1 MNFANLSVAKKLII
15 AFSLL
20 GLVII
25 ISGAI
30 SIMLT
35 ARIDEANSINDAAE
49 RQASS
54 INATLAEASKMQTAI
69 RGLLVTGSS
78 DYTKSYQTFSS
89 NFDQLLQEAVANAA
103 GDQDLL
109 TPLDKISTA
118 VKDWRDGPVTKQLKL
133 MRHPSTVNEA
143 RAIEVTG
150 AGEELTD
157 KLEAAGKEVSG
168 AIKANSAEA
177 NAQISSALSWT
188 LRTVIT
194 SAIVMLVAA
203 VLFFFVLSRQIGAP
217 IRMITDTMKELA
229 AGNTSVNIPYAERAD
244 EVGNMA
250 GAVAVFADNMRRN
263 EVLQAEAAQQQQS
276 REKRAAQMTDL
287 ARGFDQEV
295 ETILQALVKSADE
308 LDQTAESLN
317 KLSSESLEQVQKVA
331 AAATEA
337 SANVQTVAAA
347 TEELS
352 SSIMEI
358 SRQVASQAEIAATS
372 THSIEDTTE
381 RVTLL
386 TAASTKIGDVVR
398 LITEISNQTNLLA
411 LNATIEAARAGEA
424 GKGFAVVA
432 NEVKSLANQTARAT
446 EDIAVQV
453 QSIQT
458 STQSTADSIRSVGDQ
473 IRQMKDISSGVA
485 AAVEEQNAA
494 TKEIARNIQEA
505 SAGNQEVSEKV
516 VFVAQAA
523 GQTQNAT
530 ATVLSAARLLGQ
542 NTAQIRSTIERFIQ
556 DVRAL

>member
-25 ISGAI
+25 ISGGI

-35 ARIDEANSINDAAE
+35 ARIDRANSISDAAE

-54 INATLAEASKMQTAI
+54 INATLAVAAKMQTAI
-69 RGLLVTGSS
+69 RGLLVTGNSEYS
-78 DYTKSYQTFSS
+78 RNYQTFSAS
-89 NFDQLLQEAVANAA
+89 FDQLLQDAIANAA
-103 GDQDLL
+103 GEQHLL
-109 TPLDKISTA
+109 TPLDAISSA
-118 VKDWRDGPVTKQLKL
+118 VKEWRDGPVAKQLKL

-150 AGEELTD
+150 AGETLTD
-157 KLEAAGKEVSG
+157 KLEAAGKELAD
-168 AIKANSAEA
+168 AIRENSAAA
-177 NAQISSALSWT
+177 NAEISAALAWT

-217 IRMITDTMKELA
+217 IRVITDTMKELA
-229 AGNTSVNIPYAERAD
+229 SGNTAVSIPYAERAD

-250 GAVAVFADNMRRN
+250 GAVAVFADNMRKN
-263 EVLQAEAAQQQQS
+263 EVLQAEAAQQQQA

-308 LDQTAESLN
+308 LDHTAESLT
-317 KLSSESLEQVQKVA
+317 KLSTESLDQVQKVA

-337 SANVQTVAAA
+337 SSNVQTVAAA

-358 SRQVASQAEIAATS
+358 SRQVASQADIAAAS
-372 THSIEDTTE
+372 THAIEDTTE

-386 TAASTKIGDVVR
+386 TEASTKIGDVVR

-473 IRQMKDISSGVA
+473 IRQMKDISGGVA

-530 ATVLSAARLLGQ
+530 ATVLSAAKQLGQ
-542 NTAQIRSTIERFIQ
+542 NTAQIRITIERFIH

>member
-1 MNFANLSVAKKLII
+1 MKFANLSVAKKLII

-20 GLVII
+20 GLVIV
-25 ISGAI
+25 ISGLI

-35 ARIDEANSINDAAE
+35 ARIDRANAISDAAE

-54 INATLAEASKMQTAI
+54 INASLAIAAKMQTAI

-78 DYTKSYQTFSS
+78 QYSRNYQAFSE
-89 NFDQLLQEAVANAA
+89 NFDQLLQTAVANAA
-103 GDQDLL
+103 GDPDLM
-109 TPLDKISTA
+109 TPLGAIGDA
-118 VKDWRDGPVTKQLKL
+118 VNEWRSGPVTQQLKL

-150 AGEELTD
+150 AGETLTE
-157 KLEAAGKEVSG
+157 KLEAAGKQLAD
-168 AIKANSAEA
+168 AISANSAAA
-177 NAQISSALSWT
+177 NAEISAALSWT
-188 LRTVIT
+188 LRTVII

-229 AGNTSVNIPYAERAD
+229 SGNTAVNIPYAERAD

-250 GAVAVFADNMRRN
+250 GAVAVFADNMRNN
-263 EVLQAEAAQQQQS
+263 ERLQAEAAEQQKARES
-276 REKRAAQMTDL
+276 RATQMSNL

-308 LDQTAESLN
+308 LDHTAESLT
-317 KLSSESLEQVQKVA
+317 KLSTESLEQVQKVA

-337 SANVQTVAAA
+337 SANVSTVAAA

-352 SSIMEI
+352 ASILEI
-358 SRQVASQAEIAATS
+358 TRQVSAQSEIATAS
-372 THSIEDTTE
+372 THAIDETTE
-381 RVTLL
+381 RVGHL
-386 TAASTKIGDVVR
+386 TEASTKIGDVVR
-398 LITEISNQTNLLA
+398 LITEISAQTNLLA

-453 QSIQT
+453 SSIQT
-458 STQSTADSIRSVGDQ
+458 STQSTAESIRAVGDQ
-473 IRQMKDISSGVA
+473 IRQMKEISGGVA
-485 AAVEEQNAA
+485 VAVEEQNSA
-494 TKEIARNIQEA
+494 TKEISRNIQEA

-530 ATVLSAARLLGQ
+530 ATVLSAARQLGQ
-542 NTAQIRSTIERFIQ
+542 NTATIRTTIERFIH

>member
-35 ARIDEANSINDAAE
+35 ARIDEANSVNDAAE

-78 DYTKSYQTFSS
+78 DYTKSYQTFTA
-89 NFDQLLQEAVANAA
+89 NFDQLLQAAVANAA

-109 TPLDKISTA
+109 TPLDKIGNA
-118 VKDWRDGPVTKQLKL
+118 VKDWRDGPAARQLKL

-150 AGEELTD
+150 AGEELTE
-157 KLEAAGKEVSG
+157 KLEAAGKEVSE

-177 NAQISSALSWT
+177 NEQISSALAWT
-188 LRTVIT
+188 LRTVIS
-194 SAIVMLVAA
+194 SAVVMLVAA

-308 LDQTAESLN
+308 LDHTAESLN

-358 SRQVASQAEIAATS
+358 SRQVSSQAEIAATS

-381 RVTLL
+381 RVSHL
-386 TAASTKIGDVVR
+386 TEASTKIGDVVR

-542 NTAQIRSTIERFIQ
+542 NTAHIRTTIERFIQ

>member
-1 MNFANLSVAKKLII
+1 MKFANLSVAKKLII

-20 GLVII
+20 GLVIV
-25 ISGAI
+25 ISGVI

-35 ARIDEANSINDAAE
+35 ARIDRANTISDAAE
-49 RQASS
+49 REASA
-54 INATLAEASKMQTAI
+54 INATLAVAAKMQTAI

-78 DYTKSYQTFSS
+78 EYSRNYQTYSES
-89 NFDQLLQEAVANAA
+89 FDKLLQEAVTNAH
-103 GDQDLL
+103 GDQALL
-109 TPLDKISTA
+109 TQLDAIGAA
-118 VKDWRDGPVTKQLKL
+118 VKEWRDGPVTSQLKL
-133 MRHPSTVNEA
+133 MRHPATVNEA

-150 AGEELTD
+150 AGETLTD
-157 KLEAAGKEVSG
+157 KLEAASQELST
-168 AIKANSAEA
+168 AIATNSAHA
-177 NAQISSALSWT
+177 NAEIASALSWT
-188 LRTVIT
+188 LRVVIG

-217 IRMITDTMKELA
+217 IRMITGTMKELA

-250 GAVAVFADNMRRN
+250 GAVAVFADNMRKN
-263 EVLQAEAAQQQQS
+263 ERLQAEANEQQQA
-276 REKRAAQMTDL
+276 REKRAARMTDL
-287 ARGFDQEV
+287 ARGFDQQV

-308 LDQTAESLN
+308 LESTAESLTQ
-317 KLSSESLEQVQKVA
+317 LSTESLDQVQKVA

-337 SANVQTVAAA
+337 SANVSTVAAA

-352 SSIMEI
+352 ASIMEI
-358 SRQVASQAEIAATS
+358 TRQVSTQSEIATAS
-372 THSIEDTTE
+372 THAIDETTE
-381 RVTLL
+381 RVGHL
-386 TAASTKIGDVVR
+386 TEASTKIGDVVR
-398 LITEISNQTNLLA
+398 LITEISSQTNLLA

-453 QSIQT
+453 SSIQN
-458 STQSTADSIRSVGDQ
+458 STQSTAESIRAVGDQ
-473 IRQMKDISSGVA
+473 IRQMKEISGGVA
-485 AAVEEQNAA
+485 AAVEEQNSA
-494 TKEIARNIQEA
+494 TKEISRNIQEA

-523 GQTQNAT
+523 GQTQSAT

-542 NTAQIRSTIERFIQ
+542 NTANIRSTIEHFIH

>member
-1 MNFANLSVAKKLII
+1 MKFANLSVAKKLLI

-20 GLVII
+20 IAVII
-25 ISGAI
+25 ISGII
-30 SIMLT
+30 SIALT
-35 ARIDEANSINDAAE
+35 TRISEANAVSDAAE

-54 INATLAEASKMQTAI
+54 INATLAVAAKMQTAI
-69 RGLLVTGSS
+69 RGLLVTGNSQYS
-78 DYTKSYQTFSS
+78 RAYQGFSE

-103 GDQDLL
+103 GDPDLV
-109 TPLDKISTA
+109 TPLGAISDA
-118 VKDWRDGPVTKQLKL
+118 VNEWRGGPVTKQLKL

-150 AGEELTD
+150 AGETLTE
-157 KLEAAGKEVSG
+157 KLETAGKQVAD
-168 AIKANSAEA
+168 AIRANSAAA
-177 NAQISSALSWT
+177 NSEISSALGWT
-188 LRTVIT
+188 LRTVIG
-194 SAIVMLVAA
+194 SAVVMLLAA

-229 AGNTSVNIPYAERAD
+229 SGNTSVNIPYAERAD

-250 GAVAVFADNMRRN
+250 GAVAVFADNMRNN
-263 EVLQAEAAQQQQS
+263 ERLQAEAAEQQKARES
-276 REKRAAQMTDL
+276 RAKQMTDL

-308 LDQTAESLN
+308 LDHTAESLT
-317 KLSSESLEQVQKVA
+317 KLSTESLEQVQKVA

-337 SANVQTVAAA
+337 SANVSTVAAA

-352 SSIMEI
+352 ASILEI
-358 SRQVASQAEIAATS
+358 TRQVSAQSEIATAS
-372 THSIEDTTE
+372 THAIDETTE
-381 RVTLL
+381 RVNHL
-386 TAASTKIGDVVR
+386 TDASTKIGDVVR
-398 LITEISNQTNLLA
+398 LITEISAQTNLLA

-453 QSIQT
+453 SSIQS
-458 STQSTADSIRSVGDQ
+458 STQSTAESIRAVGDQ
-473 IRQMKDISSGVA
+473 IRQMKEISGGVA
-485 AAVEEQNAA
+485 VAVEEQNSA
-494 TKEIARNIQEA
+494 TKEISRNIQEA
-505 SAGNQEVSEKV
+505 SIGNQEVSEKV

-530 ATVLSAARLLGQ
+530 ATVLSAAKQLGQ
-542 NTAQIRSTIERFIQ
+542 NTATIRQTIERFIS

>member
-1 MNFANLSVAKKLII
+1 MNFANLSVAKKLTI
-15 AFSLL
+15 AFAILA
-20 GLVII
+20 II
-25 ISGAI
+25 IITSGAI
-30 SIMLT
+30 SIVLT
-35 ARIDEANSINDAAE
+35 NRVGSANSANDLAE
-49 RQASS
+49 QQSAS
-54 INATLAEASKMQTAI
+54 INAALASVSKMQIAI

-78 DYTKSYQTFSS
+78 EYSRSYEALSAS
-89 NFDQLLQEAVANAA
+89 FDQLIQNAQNNAA
-103 GDQDLL
+103 GDAALKE
-109 TPLDKISTA
+109 PLDDIAAA
-118 VKDWRDGPVTKQLKL
+118 VKEWREGPVARQLKL
-133 MRHPSTVNEA
+133 MRHPATVNES

-150 AGEELTD
+150 AGEALTD
-157 KLEAAGKEVSG
+157 RIEANGKRLADE
-168 AIKANSAEA
+168 IKANTTAGNE
-177 NAQISSALSWT
+177 QITTALNWT
-188 LRTVIT
+188 LRVVIGSAVIT
-194 SAIVMLVAA
+194 FLAAI
-203 VLFFFVLSRQIGAP
+203 LFLLLLSRQIGNP
-217 IRMITDTMKELA
+217 IRMITGTMKELA
-229 AGNTSVNIPYAERAD
+229 TGNTNLSIPFANRAD

-250 GAVAVFADNMRRN
+250 AAVAVFADNMRKN
-263 EVLQAEAAQQQQS
+263 EVLQAEAAQQQKA
-276 REKRAAQMTDL
+276 REQRAAQMSDL
-287 ARGFDQEV
+287 ARGFDNEV
-295 ETILQALVKSADE
+295 ETILRALVKSADE
-308 LDQTAESLN
+308 LDHTAESLT
-317 KLSSESLEQVQKVA
+317 KLSTESLDQVQKVA

-386 TAASTKIGDVVR
+386 TEASTKIGDVVR

-446 EDIAVQV
+446 EDIAVQI
-453 QSIQT
+453 QSIQS

-473 IRQMKDISSGVA
+473 IRQMKEISGGVA

-505 SAGNQEVSEKV
+505 SAGNQEVSEKI
-516 VFVAQAA
+516 VFVAEAA
-523 GQTQNAT
+523 GHTQNAT
-530 ATVLSAARLLGQ
+530 ATVLSAAKLLGQ
-542 NTAQIRSTIERFIQ
+542 NTAQIRSTIERFIH

>member
-1 MNFANLSVAKKLII
+1 MKFANLSVAKKLII

-20 GLVII
+20 GLVIVV
-25 ISGAI
+25 SGVI

-35 ARIDEANSINDAAE
+35 ARIDRANAVSDAAE

-54 INATLAEASKMQTAI
+54 INASLAIAAKMQTAI
-69 RGLLVTGSS
+69 RGLLVTGNSQYS
-78 DYTKSYQTFSS
+78 RNYQAFSE
-89 NFDQLLQEAVANAA
+89 NFDQLLQEAVTNAA
-103 GDQDLL
+103 GDPDLM
-109 TPLDKISTA
+109 TPLGAIGDA
-118 VKDWRDGPVTKQLKL
+118 VNEWRGGPVATQLKL

-150 AGEELTD
+150 AGETLTE
-157 KLEAAGKEVSG
+157 KLEAAGKQLAD
-168 AIKANSAEA
+168 AISANSAAA
-177 NAQISSALSWT
+177 NAEISAALSWT

-194 SAIVMLVAA
+194 SAVVMLVAA

-229 AGNTSVNIPYAERAD
+229 SGNTGVNIPYAGRAD

-250 GAVAVFADNMRRN
+250 GAVAVFADNMRNN
-263 EVLQAEAAQQQQS
+263 ERLQAEAAEQQRARES
-276 REKRAAQMTDL
+276 RATQMTNL

-295 ETILQALVKSADE
+295 EVILQALVKSADE
-308 LDQTAESLN
+308 LDHTAESLT
-317 KLSSESLEQVQKVA
+317 KLSTESLEQVQKVA

-337 SANVQTVAAA
+337 SANVGTVAAA

-352 SSIMEI
+352 ASILEI
-358 SRQVASQAEIAATS
+358 TRQVSAQSEIATAS
-372 THSIEDTTE
+372 THAIDETTE
-381 RVTLL
+381 RVGHL
-386 TAASTKIGDVVR
+386 TEASTKIGDVVR
-398 LITEISNQTNLLA
+398 LITEISAQTNLLA

-446 EDIAVQV
+446 EDIAIQV

-458 STQSTADSIRSVGDQ
+458 STQSTAESIRAVGDQ
-473 IRQMKDISSGVA
+473 IRQMKEISGGVA
-485 AAVEEQNAA
+485 VAVEEQNSA
-494 TKEIARNIQEA
+494 TKEISRNIQEA

-530 ATVLSAARLLGQ
+530 ATVLSAAKQLGQ
-542 NTAQIRSTIERFIQ
+542 NTATIRTTIERFIH

>member
-1 MNFANLSVAKKLII
+1 MKFANLSVAKKLII

-20 GLVII
+20 GLVIVISGI
-25 ISGAI
+25 ISI
-30 SIMLT
+30 VLT
-35 ARIDEANSINDAAE
+35 SRIERANAVSDAAE
-49 RQASS
+49 SQASS
-54 INATLAEASKMQTAI
+54 ISATLAIAAKMQTAI

-78 DYTKSYQTFSS
+78 EYSRSYQAFSES
-89 NFDQLLQEAVANAA
+89 FDQLLQDAVVNAA
-103 GDQDLL
+103 GDQALL
-109 TPLDKISTA
+109 TPLDAIGNA
-118 VKDWRDGPVTKQLKL
+118 VNEWRNGPVTRQLKL

-150 AGEELTD
+150 AGEALTG
-157 KLEAAGKEVSG
+157 KLEAAGQELAN
-168 AIKANSAEA
+168 AIKANSAAA
-177 NAQISSALSWT
+177 NAEISAALDWT
-188 LRTVIT
+188 LRTVVI
-194 SAIVMLVAA
+194 SAILMLVAA

-229 AGNTSVNIPYAERAD
+229 AGNTGVAIPYADRAD

-250 GAVAVFADNMRRN
+250 GAVAVFADNMRNN
-263 EVLQAEAAQQQQS
+263 ERLQTEAAHQQQA

-295 ETILQALVKSADE
+295 EAILQALVRSAED
-308 LDQTAESLN
+308 LDKTAESLT
-317 KLSSESLEQVQKVA
+317 KLSTDSLEQVQKVA

-337 SANVQTVAAA
+337 SANVSTVAAA

-358 SRQVASQAEIAATS
+358 SRQVASQADIAAAS

-458 STQSTADSIRSVGDQ
+458 STQSTAESIRSVGDQ
-473 IRQMKDISSGVA
+473 IRQMKDISGGVA
-485 AAVEEQNAA
+485 AAVEQQNAA

-530 ATVLSAARLLGQ
+530 ATVLTAARQLGQ
-542 NTAQIRSTIERFIQ
+542 NTATIRLTIERFIH

>member
-1 MNFANLSVAKKLII
+1 MNFASLSVAKKLII

-20 GLVII
+20 GLIII
-25 ISGAI
+25 ISGGI

-35 ARIDEANSINDAAE
+35 ARIERANAVSDAAE

-54 INATLAEASKMQTAI
+54 INATLAIAAKMQTAI

-78 DYTKSYQTFSS
+78 EYSRNYETFGAS
-89 NFDQLLQEAVANAA
+89 FDQLLQEAVANAA
-103 GDQDLL
+103 GQQELL
-109 TPLDKISTA
+109 TPLDAIANA
-118 VKDWRDGPVTKQLKL
+118 VTEWRDGPVASQLKL

-150 AGEELTD
+150 AGETLTE
-157 KLEAAGKEVSG
+157 KLEAAGKELAD
-168 AIKANSAEA
+168 AIARNSAAA
-177 NAQISSALSWT
+177 NAEISAALDWT
-188 LRTVIT
+188 LRTVIV
-194 SAIVMLVAA
+194 SAVVMLVAA
-203 VLFFFVLSRQIGAP
+203 IFFFFILSRQIGAP
-217 IRMITDTMKELA
+217 IRVITGTMKELA
-229 AGNTSVNIPYAERAD
+229 AGNTAVDIPYAERAD

-250 GAVAVFADNMRRN
+250 GAVAVFADNMRKSER
-263 EVLQAEAAQQQQS
+263 LQAEAAQQQQA
-276 REKRAAQMTDL
+276 REKRAAQMTEL
-287 ARGFDQEV
+287 AHGFDQEV
-295 ETILQALVKSADE
+295 EAILQALVKSAED
-308 LDQTAESLN
+308 LDQTAESLT
-317 KLSSESLEQVQKVA
+317 KLSTESLDQVQKVA

-337 SANVQTVAAA
+337 SSNVQTVAAA

-358 SRQVASQAEIAATS
+358 SRQVASQAQIAATS
-372 THSIEDTTE
+372 TESIDDTTQ

-386 TAASTKIGDVVR
+386 TEASTKIGDVVR

-505 SAGNQEVSEKV
+505 SAGNQEVSEKI
-516 VFVAQAA
+516 VFVAEAA

-530 ATVLSAARLLGQ
+530 ATVLSAARQLGQ
-542 NTAQIRSTIERFIQ
+542 NTAQIRSTIERFIH